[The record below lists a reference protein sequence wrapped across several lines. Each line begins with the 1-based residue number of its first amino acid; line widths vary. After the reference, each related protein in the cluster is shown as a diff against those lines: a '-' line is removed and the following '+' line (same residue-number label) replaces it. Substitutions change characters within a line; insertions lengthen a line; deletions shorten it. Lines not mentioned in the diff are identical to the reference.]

1 MLASWQYYSWIPTWK
16 SWRWMMRLA
25 AGSRISEFRSA
36 GARRADQTL
45 RKCNS
50 PDAMAAT
57 KAKPAQDMVEV
68 YLDCE
73 FTHGPILVGTL
84 WHDRGQVRFE
94 YHRAWIENRH
104 AFELDPG
111 LTLDAEPFFPDSEQA
126 NFGVFL
132 DSSPDRWGQMLMD
145 RREAMMARAEKRQP
159 RALHAWDYLLG
170 VQDATRMGALR
181 FRRKDEEAFIDH
193 HPLPAPPV
201 AELRQLEAVAAEI
214 SGRAALKN
222 LDRLRQWLAVLV
234 APGASLGGAHPK
246 ANYREKDGSLW
257 IAKFPSSDDARD
269 NAAWE
274 KLVHDMASEL
284 DIRTPPSVLK
294 RFTRGFHTF
303 CVKRFDRAGGT
314 RRFFVSAMT
323 ALRKHDGTKGS
334 YLDLAQF
341 IQNRGTQQHIALDL
355 EQLFRRVVFNV
366 MTGNRDDHLRNHG
379 FLWGVDGWRLAPA
392 FDMNPSIDRREH
404 VLTIDG
410 LSADPDI
417 ELALATCGFY
427 GLDDGR
433 ANEIVDN
440 TRAIVST
447 WKERARK
454 MRIAAGDIELTA
466 SAFSALDDGGR
477 R

>member
-1 MLASWQYYSWIPTWK
+1 MVAKKTK
-16 SWRWMMRLA
+16 
-25 AGSRISEFRSA
+25 SA
-36 GARRADQTL
+36 G
-45 RKCNS
+45 
-50 PDAMAAT
+50 
-57 KAKPAQDMVEV
+57 DMVEV

-73 FTHGPILVGTL
+73 FTHGPTLVGRL

-94 YHRAWIENRH
+94 YHEAWIANPH

-111 LTLDAEPFFPDSEQA
+111 LTLDAEPFFPDPKQA

-145 RREAMMARAEKRQP
+145 RREAIVARDEKRQP
-159 RALHAWDYLLG
+159 RKLHAWDYLLG

-181 FRRKDEEAFIDH
+181 FRRIDEEIFIDH

-201 AELRQLEAVAAEI
+201 ADLRQIEAVAAEI
-214 SGRAALKN
+214 SGRAALKD
-222 LDRLRQWLAVLV
+222 LDQLRQWLAVLV

-246 ANYREKDGSLW
+246 ANYRESDGSLW
-257 IAKFPSSDDARD
+257 IAKFPSSDDTRD
-269 NAAWE
+269 NAVWE

-284 DIRTPPSVLK
+284 NIRTPPSVLK
-294 RFTRGFHTF
+294 RFNRGFHTF
-303 CVKRFDRAGGT
+303 CVKRFDRVGGA

-334 YLDLAQF
+334 YLELAEF
-341 IQNRGTQQHIALDL
+341 IQGHGTQDGIALDL
-355 EQLFRRVVFNV
+355 EQLYRRLVFNI
-366 MTGNRDDHLRNHG
+366 MIGNRDDHLRNHG
-379 FLWGVDGWRLAPA
+379 FLWGEDGWRLAAA
-392 FDMNPSIDRREH
+392 FDMNPSIDKREH

-410 LSADPDI
+410 LVDDPDI
-417 ELALATCGFY
+417 ELAVATAGYY
-427 GLDDGR
+427 GIDDGR

-466 SAFSALDDGGR
+466 SAFSALDDEGGGR
-477 R
+477 G

>member
-1 MLASWQYYSWIPTWK
+1 MVAK
-16 SWRWMMRLA
+16 
-25 AGSRISEFRSA
+25 
-36 GARRADQTL
+36 
-45 RKCNS
+45 K
-50 PDAMAAT
+50 T
-57 KAKPAQDMVEV
+57 KHAQDMVEV

-73 FTHGPILVGTL
+73 FTHGPTLVGRL

-94 YHRAWIENRH
+94 YHEAWIANRH

-111 LTLDAEPFFPDSEQA
+111 LTLDAEPFFPDPEQA

-145 RREAMMARAEKRQP
+145 RREAMIARDEKRQP
-159 RALHAWDYLLG
+159 RRLHAWDYLLG
-170 VQDATRMGALR
+170 VQDVTRMGALR
-181 FRRKDEEAFIDH
+181 FRREDEEVFIDH

-201 AELRQLEAVAAEI
+201 ADLAHLEAVAAEI
-214 SGRAALKN
+214 SGRAALKD

-246 ANYREKDGSLW
+246 ANYRERNGSLW
-257 IAKFPSSDDARD
+257 IAKFPSSDDTRD
-269 NAAWE
+269 HAAWE

-284 DIRTPPSVLK
+284 DIRTPPSLLK
-294 RFTRGFHTF
+294 RFNQEFHTF
-303 CVKRFDRAGGT
+303 CVKRFDRAGGA

-334 YLDLAQF
+334 YLDLAEF
-341 IQNRGTQQHIALDL
+341 IQDHGTQDGIALDL
-355 EQLFRRVVFNV
+355 VQLYRRLVFNI
-366 MTGNRDDHLRNHG
+366 MIGNRDDHLRNHG
-379 FLWGVDGWRLAPA
+379 FLWGEDGWRLAPA
-392 FDMNPSIDRREH
+392 FDMNPSMDKREH

-410 LSADPDI
+410 LIADPDI
-417 ELALATCGFY
+417 ELAVATAGFY
-427 GLDDGR
+427 GIDDAR

-447 WKERARK
+447 WKDRARK
-454 MRIAAGDIELTA
+454 LGIAAGDIDLTA
-466 SAFSALDDGGR
+466 SAFSALDDEGGGR